1 MKLHLLSGGRIR
13 LRRATYIPGAP
24 REEVF
29 EAPVPCFL
37 VRHPQSDVVI
47 DTGCNP
53 AAAADPAGTWGGLAK
68 SMPPLHGPEE
78 HVGTSLAALGVQ
90 PADVRSVVMKHLHFD
105 HAGGNAL
112 FPGAEFIVQ
121 AAEHDA
127 ASANDAEAWGYLK
140 REWDTGR
147 PMRRITGEIDL
158 FGDAAIRL
166 IPLPGHTPGL
176 TGVLLDLPG
185 DGRILIA
192 GDAAPLRQVLDED
205 LMPRNMRDPGAAR
218 ASYARIRAIEAEGA
232 MVICGH
238 DMAQWQSLR
247 HGAAFYA

>member
-37 VRHPQSDVVI
+37 IRHPQGDVVI

-53 AAAADPAGTWGGLAK
+53 AAAADPAGTWGALAK

-78 HVGTSLAALGVQ
+78 HVGASLAALGVR
-90 PADVRSVVMKHLHFD
+90 AEDVPLVVMTHLHFD
-105 HAGGNAL
+105 HAGANAL
-112 FPGAEFIVQ
+112 FPQAEFIVQ
-121 AAEHDA
+121 AAEHEA
-127 ASANDAEAWGYLK
+127 ASAEDAEAWGYLR
-140 REWDTGR
+140 REWEMGHQ
-147 PMRRITGEIDL
+147 MRQISGELDL
-158 FGDAAIRL
+158 FGDGKVCL

-176 TGVLLDLPG
+176 MGVLLDLHD

-192 GDAAPLRQVLDED
+192 GDAVPLRQVLDGD
-205 LMPRNMRDPGAAR
+205 LMPRNMRDPDAAR
-218 ASYARIRAIEAEGA
+218 ASYARVRAIEAAGA
-232 MVICGH
+232 LVICGH
-238 DMAQWQSLR
+238 DLPQWQSLR
-247 HGAAFYA
+247 PSYA